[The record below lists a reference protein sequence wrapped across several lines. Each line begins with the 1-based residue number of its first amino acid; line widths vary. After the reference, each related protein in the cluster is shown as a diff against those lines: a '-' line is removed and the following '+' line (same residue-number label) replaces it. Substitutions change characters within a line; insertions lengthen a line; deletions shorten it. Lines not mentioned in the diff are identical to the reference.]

1 MIKRLPDEDIHT
13 YALRLYENKF
23 EYGLNSES
31 IAELLNKETGK
42 TYGESA
48 YRKFYAAMRKGI
60 EYQKSL
66 NISDSDELA
75 ALEEK
80 KREIIA
86 ERDRLS
92 MVRRE
97 YNTAIKRKADRK
109 YSMII

>member
-75 ALEEK
+75 ALEERK
-80 KREIIA
+80 EKLLLKEIDFLWFA
-86 ERDRLS
+86 E
-92 MVRRE
+92 
-97 YNTAIKRKADRK
+97 NTILQSKEKPTGN
-109 YSMII
+109 IL